1 MQAEEE
7 VTTAGC
13 QNCGGTA
20 HEESMILCD
29 GCDLG
34 CATPPPP
41 ARPPIAAPHSH
52 PACPVITPGI
62 SASVGRERPRT
73 RAESS
78 RARATAGSGG
88 PSSG

>member
-34 CATPPPP
+34 CAAPPPP

-52 PACPVITPGI
+52 PACPVITPGT

-73 RAESS
+73 RALSDS
-78 RARATAGSGG
+78 RMRG